1 MASFNFAL
9 NLGIKS
15 LDKFSHQLY
24 LGPISVLVR
33 QVLKYALF
41 FFSVVESKAY
51 VVDIVGLDRNKIV
64 GVSKWGT
71 ETVGSVGAA
80 GSKGAAAALDL
91 QAGRVSKAKGDVKAA
106 AGRGGRK
113 RAATVRWEEAAAAG
127 EKKTSMRAGSRGG
140 GGLRGEDNNAKG
152 RGGMG
157 QRRVAAVAGDRSRR
171 VWPVVGCSCG
181 RIAATENRGA
191 EGADGPQAGQTVPH
205 VHIHILPRK
214 KGDFEKNDEIYD
226 AIDLKEKELKEKL
239 DLDKER
245 KDRTPEEMTR
255 EADEYR
261 VLFS

>member
-1 MASFNFAL
+1 M
-9 NLGIKS
+9 
-15 LDKFSHQLY
+15 
-24 LGPISVLVR
+24 
-33 QVLKYALF
+33 
-41 FFSVVESKAY
+41 
-51 VVDIVGLDRNKIV
+51 
-64 GVSKWGT
+64 
-71 ETVGSVGAA
+71 
-80 GSKGAAAALDL
+80 
-91 QAGRVSKAKGDVKAA
+91 KAA

-113 RAATVRWEEAAAAG
+113 RAATVRWEEAAATG

-140 GGLRGEDNNAKG
+140 GGLRGEDGEDNNAKG

-191 EGADGPQAGQTVPH
+191 EGVVAFCDCLEVVARLWLDRLLAIDGPQAGQTVPH